1 MSPPQVWKRGQC
13 RSHGKTLTAPVSSYN
28 EMHNTPMSGSAA
40 VMRTKLD
47 DVSRHSFLSLVRQHF
62 LIAVKSFHHIELPA
76 THANND
82 NGDSVPRRDYN
93 LINGILL
100 I

>member
-1 MSPPQVWKRGQC
+1 
-13 RSHGKTLTAPVSSYN
+13 
-28 EMHNTPMSGSAA
+28 MHSTPTRYSASI
-40 VMRTKLD
+40 MRTKLD
-47 DVSRHSFLSLVRQHF
+47 DVPRHAFLSLVRQHF
-62 LIAVKSFHHIELPA
+62 LIAIKSFHHIELSV

-93 LINGILL
+93 LIDGILL